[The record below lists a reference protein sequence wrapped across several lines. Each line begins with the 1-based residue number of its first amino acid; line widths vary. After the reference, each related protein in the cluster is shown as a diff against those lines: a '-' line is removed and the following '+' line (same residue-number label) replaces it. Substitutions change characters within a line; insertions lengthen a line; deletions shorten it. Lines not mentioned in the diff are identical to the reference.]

1 MKILITGNL
10 GYVGPVVRDHL
21 LKKFKKAEITGYDIG
36 FFKKNFIYAQ
46 KRNKNFIQKY
56 GDIRNIKASFV
67 KKFDT
72 VIHLAGISNDPIG
85 NKFTKI
91 TNEINLTASIR
102 LFKLCKNHSIKNFI
116 FASSCSIYGA
126 GGKNNK
132 NESDSIKPLTAYA
145 KSKSNFEKEIK
156 KIKAPQMK
164 ITSLRFATA
173 CGASPNLR
181 IDLVLNDFVFS
192 AIKLKSLKI
201 LSDGTPW
208 RPIIHV
214 KDMAR
219 AIEWAIIRK
228 KYIKKEPLFIN
239 IGSNKN
245 NFQIKKII
253 KKILKVFKKIN
264 ISYEIKQKN
273 DKRSYKVDFS
283 LFEKIAPK
291 HQPLFNL
298 DKSIIDLKTT
308 IKKIQ
313 IINNQKD
320 IEKLIRLKTLEKLIK
335 NKQISSRF
343 VWI

>member
-1 MKILITGNL
+1 
-10 GYVGPVVRDHL
+10 
-21 LKKFKKAEITGYDIG
+21 
-36 FFKKNFIYAQ
+36 
-46 KRNKNFIQKY
+46 
-56 GDIRNIKASFV
+56 
-67 KKFDT
+67 
-72 VIHLAGISNDPIG
+72 
-85 NKFTKI
+85 
-91 TNEINLTASIR
+91 
-102 LFKLCKNHSIKNFI
+102 
-116 FASSCSIYGA
+116 
-126 GGKNNK
+126 
-132 NESDSIKPLTAYA
+132 
-145 KSKSNFEKEIK
+145 
-156 KIKAPQMK
+156 
-164 ITSLRFATA
+164 
-173 CGASPNLR
+173 
-181 IDLVLNDFVFS
+181 
-192 AIKLKSLKI
+192 
-201 LSDGTPW
+201 
-208 RPIIHV
+208 
-214 KDMAR
+214 MAR